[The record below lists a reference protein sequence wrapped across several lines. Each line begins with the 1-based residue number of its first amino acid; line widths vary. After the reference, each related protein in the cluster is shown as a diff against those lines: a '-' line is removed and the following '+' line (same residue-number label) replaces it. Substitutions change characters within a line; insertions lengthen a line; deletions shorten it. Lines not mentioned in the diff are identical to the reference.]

1 MVLKPSTCAVVDL
14 WCLMI
19 SQLIFDIFFDEKNYV
34 KIVGL
39 LLHVPKITC
48 ITLGHI
54 RYVHSRKF
62 LVLKRVPTFSFSF
75 SFPLTYS
82 DFWFY
87 CESDIFWLELK
98 LNRWMKIK
106 SFTGVHLTSFF
117 SWENCRWDA
126 GKIKVALLQILNL
139 RNFQKDLINPGF
151 HKFFSCIPLF
161 TDTFLS
167 LIKDCRVF

>member
-1 MVLKPSTCAVVDL
+1 MVLKPSTCAVFDL

-48 ITLGHI
+48 ISLGHI
-54 RYVHSRKF
+54 RYVHSKKF

-75 SFPLTYS
+75 SYLFRFLVLLWIRYHL
-82 DFWFY
+82 
-87 CESDIFWLELK
+87 I
-98 LNRWMKIK
+98 RIIVRQVKIK

-126 GKIKVALLQILNL
+126 GKIKVVLNL
-139 RNFQKDLINPGF
+139 RNFQKEPINPGS
-151 HKFFSCIPLF
+151 HRLFSFISLF
-161 TDTFLS
+161 TNNFLS
-167 LIKDCRVF
+167 LIKNFRVFFKSHLI